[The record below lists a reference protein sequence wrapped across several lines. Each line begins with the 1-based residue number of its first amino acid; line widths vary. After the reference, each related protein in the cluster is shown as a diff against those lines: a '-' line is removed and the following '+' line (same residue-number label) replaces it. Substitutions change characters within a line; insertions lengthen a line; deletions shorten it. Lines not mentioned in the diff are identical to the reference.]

1 MARDSARG
9 GRRRAPCGLGAR
21 AGEPHGTAPGRGLA
35 RPAPPPG
42 RVRAGLG
49 ARGVY
54 LAGAGQMDALSPL
67 NPDPTQTLAST
78 IYPVSVSLPVALGPP
93 GGKYSRKLEGT
104 QREGDSVLTLSRPG
118 GKLGLYITWCSALQ
132 GIGEACEGHSECQS
146 HCCVTNSLN
155 PRTFCTSRTIFLK
168 CLSWQKPNG
177 HTCSEHSECQS
188 NCCVTTNDNMMTF
201 CKPKTIF
208 LQCIPWRKPNGH
220 DCTDHTECR
229 SQCCIMPNEVSRH
242 RCIPRSG
249 LLAQCLPMW

>member
-1 MARDSARG
+1 ACKAMRDSLLPA
-9 GRRRAPCGLGAR
+9 LLLLHSSSV
-21 AGEPHGTAPGRGLA
+21 PH
-35 RPAPPPG
+35 
-42 RVRAGLG
+42 
-49 ARGVY
+49 
-54 LAGAGQMDALSPL
+54 
-67 NPDPTQTLAST
+67 
-78 IYPVSVSLPVALGPP
+78 
-93 GGKYSRKLEGT
+93 
-104 QREGDSVLTLSRPG
+104 RPG

-168 CLSWQKPNG
+168 CLSWQKPNS

-188 NCCVTTNDNMMTF
+188 NCCVTTNDSMRMF

-229 SQCCIMPNEVSRH
+229 SQCCIMPNEVSHH

-249 LLAQCLPMW
+249 LLAQCLPMVSPLHT

>member
-1 MARDSARG
+1 MA
-9 GRRRAPCGLGAR
+9 C
-21 AGEPHGTAPGRGLA
+21 AGHL
-35 RPAPPPG
+35 
-42 RVRAGLG
+42 VL
-49 ARGVY
+49 
-54 LAGAGQMDALSPL
+54 LLL
-67 NPDPTQTLAST
+67 LLPTSMAWRTRIPFPSH
-78 IYPVSVSLPVALGPP
+78 
-93 GGKYSRKLEGT
+93 K
-104 QREGDSVLTLSRPG
+104 
-118 GKLGLYITWCSALQ
+118 

-249 LLAQCLPMW
+249 LLAQCLPMAKDHISEHVTVSSQVWCQLLWGTERIGEDGTAAGALRAACPTGGDTKLR

>member
-54 LAGAGQMDALSPL
+54 LAGAGQ
-67 NPDPTQTLAST
+67 
-78 IYPVSVSLPVALGPP
+78 
-93 GGKYSRKLEGT
+93 
-104 QREGDSVLTLSRPG
+104 
-118 GKLGLYITWCSALQ
+118 

-168 CLSWQKPNG
+168 CLSWQKPNS

-188 NCCVTTNDNMMTF
+188 NCCVTTNDSMKTF

-249 LLAQCLPMW
+249 LLAQCLPMAKDHISEHVTVSSQVRYQLLWGTERIGEDGTAAGALRAACPTGGDTKLR